1 MMAQALDAGGD
12 PTAVFAANNA
22 IAMGVIDELERRGL
36 RIPHDIALVSFDD
49 LPNTSRLFPFLTVA
63 VQPAYEIGANAA
75 QLLLSRLDADV
86 PLPARHVI
94 LPTRLIV
101 RYSCGSKL
109 AGGNGRSLSL
119 PLAIEPEQPSV
130 LVPKVSPDLIRL
142 ASLDQMR
149 AQIPADRRPLS
160 MTEHDRSDAGRLLR
174 VLRHQEADRL
184 PYLPLWVHSQP
195 VIEYVLERKL
205 DYPVVYDHER
215 GLSLAPEDHVEF
227 AQRLAIDAVVCDFT
241 WRPNNLFAVASNG
254 REQYVGGA
262 VRTWHDLENLDP
274 PPPLAQQLNHL
285 ERYLRAAQGT
295 GVGVIA
301 SFSSFFDNALRAV
314 GVAEAMYLFYDN
326 RQLLERLMDILA
338 DHQHRVMRAV
348 CDRFADELALVLV
361 EDDIAHASGL
371 LIHPDMFQEIF
382 PQRMQRL
389 LAPAKEHGMLTI
401 FHSDGCVDKVVPA
414 FAGMGFDG
422 LHLGAYE
429 YADVA
434 ALRQA
439 LRGKMAL
446 IGTIPVL
453 LLTYGS
459 QQEIEDEVRRHCV
472 ELAPG
477 AGYVLGLS
485 ASITQGIPPQ
495 NLMALVQAVHRYGR
509 YAS

>member
-1 MMAQALDAGGD
+1 
-12 PTAVFAANNA
+12 
-22 IAMGVIDELERRGL
+22 
-36 RIPHDIALVSFDD
+36 
-49 LPNTSRLFPFLTVA
+49 
-63 VQPAYEIGANAA
+63 
-75 QLLLSRLDADV
+75 
-86 PLPARHVI
+86 
-94 LPTRLIV
+94 
-101 RYSCGSKL
+101 
-109 AGGNGRSLSL
+109 
-119 PLAIEPEQPSV
+119 
-130 LVPKVSPDLIRL
+130 
-142 ASLDQMR
+142 
-149 AQIPADRRPLS
+149 
-160 MTEHDRSDAGRLLR
+160 
-174 VLRHQEADRL
+174 
-184 PYLPLWVHSQP
+184 
-195 VIEYVLERKL
+195 
-205 DYPVVYDHER
+205 
-215 GLSLAPEDHVEF
+215 
-227 AQRLAIDAVVCDFT
+227 
-241 WRPNNLFAVASNG
+241 
-254 REQYVGGA
+254 
-262 VRTWHDLENLDP
+262 
-274 PPPLAQQLNHL
+274 
-285 ERYLRAAQGT
+285 
-295 GVGVIA
+295 VGVIA

-348 CDRFADELALVLV
+348 CDRFADELATVLV
-361 EDDIAHASGL
+361 KDDIAHTSGL

-389 LAPAKEHGMLTI
+389 LAPAKEHGMLAI

-414 FAGMGFDG
+414 LSAMGFDG

-495 NLMALVQAVHRYGR
+495 NLVALVQAVHRYGR
-509 YAS
+509 YGS